1 VQIIPPP
8 RAQIT
13 TGQIQVTFYQAEP
26 VTDKQQPRQ
35 VHSAIFADDGTL
47 ISDEAELEFDF
58 TSENPRERELS
69 RSFLLS
75 KAADAYNNQTV
86 FLKLRTRIGKTSHFE
101 DHAAQP
107 LLLKRGISTDF
118 DF

>member
-1 VQIIPPP
+1 M
-8 RAQIT
+8 A
-13 TGQIQVTFYQAEP
+13 FYQAES

-35 VHSAIFADDGTL
+35 VHAAIFAGDGTL
-47 ISDEAELEFDF
+47 ISDEVELDFDF
-58 TSENPRERELS
+58 VSENPRERELS

-101 DHAAQP
+101 DHASQP

>member
-1 VQIIPPP
+1 M
-8 RAQIT
+8 
-13 TGQIQVTFYQAEP
+13 
-26 VTDKQQPRQ
+26 TDKQQPRQ
-35 VHSAIFADDGTL
+35 VHTAIFADDGTL

-58 TSENPRERELS
+58 ASENPRERELS

-101 DHAAQP
+101 DHASQP

>member
-1 VQIIPPP
+1 MQIIPPA

-13 TGQIQVTFYQAEP
+13 TGQIQMTFYQAEP

-35 VHSAIFADDGTL
+35 VHAAIFAGDGTL
-47 ISDEAELEFDF
+47 ISDEVELDFDF
-58 TSENPRERELS
+58 VSENPRERELS
-69 RSFLLS
+69 RGFLLS
-75 KAADAYNNQTV
+75 KSADAYNNQTV
-86 FLKLRTRIGKTSHFE
+86 FLKLRTRIGKTSHFD
-101 DHAAQP
+101 DHASQP

>member
-1 VQIIPPP
+1 M
-8 RAQIT
+8 
-13 TGQIQVTFYQAEP
+13 
-26 VTDKQQPRQ
+26 TDKQQPRQ
-35 VHSAIFADDGTL
+35 VHAAIFAGDGTL
-47 ISDEAELEFDF
+47 ISDEVELDFDF
-58 TSENPRERELS
+58 VSENTRERELS

-101 DHAAQP
+101 DHASQP